1 MLAAGARAHT
11 LLRAVA
17 AFSALI
23 AFSPPPVFALDAP
36 QLVMLVRHAEKAA
49 APKGD
54 VALSDAGLLRAE
66 SLAAALADA
75 RVDAIVTTQFR
86 RTRET
91 AAPLARNRHLTPV
104 VVPTADNVEA
114 HARAVAEAVRRLGPV
129 VLVVGHSD
137 TIPAIIHALGG
148 PKLPPLCDV
157 QVRTTLHAV
166 DDGTGAASAR
176 SLDLWRARSAG
187 AVRLLRH
194 DDDAL
199 NAGER
204 VTEVQQ

>member
-1 MLAAGARAHT
+1 MLAPAARAHT

-23 AFSPPPVFALDAP
+23 AFSPPPVFALDGP
-36 QLVMLVRHAEKAA
+36 QLVILVRHAEKAA

-54 VALSDAGLLRAE
+54 VALSDKGLLRAE
-66 SLAAALADA
+66 SLAAALAAA
-75 RVDAIVTTQFR
+75 RVDAIVTTQLR

-104 VVPTADNVEA
+104 VVPTADDVQA
-114 HARAVAEAVRRLGPV
+114 HARAVVEAVRRLGPV

-148 PKLPPLCDV
+148 PKLPPLCDA
-157 QVRTTLHAV
+157 QYGQLFTLLTMAREPPRLVRSTYGAPDPPV
-166 DDGTGAASAR
+166 PSDCSGTMMTR
-176 SLDLWRARSAG
+176 
-187 AVRLLRH
+187 
-194 DDDAL
+194 
-199 NAGER
+199 
-204 VTEVQQ
+204 